1 MDYNPDTIWIP
12 ETWGMENFAI
22 TAAVSQKALRPRI
35 GSSIINVYS
44 RSPALVAMGAATV
57 DTLSNG
63 RFVLGLGASSKPII
77 EDLHGAKY
85 TSQIGRMREYVDVIK
100 MAFSGKRI
108 DYDGKF
114 FKLQGF
120 KILVKPPQ
128 TSIPIYLAAVNK
140 KMVDLCWD
148 IADRNFLSD
157 MRISVSMSDKRF
169 AWYIFFIAPPVPIFS
184 QDIVIFENPLREHNL
199 Q

>member
-148 IADRNFLSD
+148 IADG
-157 MRISVSMSDKRF
+157 
-169 AWYIFFIAPPVPIFS
+169 
-184 QDIVIFENPLREHNL
+184 VIFYLRPLHEMKNTYNSTFR
-199 Q
+199 QYSTCW